1 MTLDRT
7 PAQRW
12 RDFSAEHTVVAEIIK
27 FSGLSFV
34 VAALQ
39 YLLLTFLP
47 GVLFRATDWGSI
59 PAQFL
64 HVTLGP
70 LDTYVFDYP
79 ATGDAL
85 GGLSYFVAF
94 VLMLVISQGVNFPLQ
109 RNVVFR
115 SKGRVGFQLAWYV
128 VALVLITVLCS
139 FLMSLY
145 VPLVKEWADPAV
157 YNLLVTV
164 INGGVQLMIYFPVFK
179 IIFPAAPV
187 AAPQA
192 LALDNAALD
201 NPALDAPVPAQR

>member
-1 MTLDRT
+1 MTPTRT

-12 RDFSAEHTVVAEIIK
+12 RDFSAEHVLVAEMVK
-27 FSGLSFV
+27 FSGLSFL

-47 GVLFRATDWGSI
+47 VLLFETTGWGAI

-64 HVTLGP
+64 HVQLGP
-70 LDTYVFDYP
+70 IDTYVFDYP
-79 ATGDAL
+79 VTGDAL

-109 RNVVFR
+109 RNIVFR
-115 SKGRVGFQLAWYV
+115 SNGRIAFQLAWYV
-128 VALVLITVLCS
+128 VALVLITIACS

-145 VPLVKEWADPAV
+145 VPLVREWVDPSI

-164 INGGVQLMIYFPVFK
+164 INGGVQLLIYFPVFK
-179 IIFPAAPV
+179 IIFPSEPAVEAAP
-187 AAPQA
+187 AAEEPVTAQA
-192 LALDNAALD
+192 
-201 NPALDAPVPAQR
+201 